1 MFEARDGDTGAR
13 RDISL
18 KVAVKTLEEIADVV
32 LVSWLVISGMFDT
45 LPSVSIVGFGH
56 VIGSRVTK

>member
-56 VIGSRVTK
+56 VIGSRVMK

>member
-13 RDISL
+13 CDISL

-56 VIGSRVTK
+56 VIGSRATK